1 MNLLTDVQ
9 NDSGFLGEGSY
20 GCVYY
25 PGIDCKGKKNT
36 KKTVTKIQEINFFST
51 NEKNIG
57 LYIKKHIKN
66 FKNHVSPI
74 IKSCLVSFDIIEK
87 SNLNLNKCNT
97 LFEDYNA
104 NITNVLKYN
113 DDTNDPYPDTDPDNA
128 YAYNMV
134 NKNIR
139 NKYFLMYSNYI
150 KNKSLKDYYNIKIG
164 SVISVTSNVNYVNY
178 VISLLNNFAY
188 LLTTLT
194 LLNKHKIIH
203 NDLHIHNILIN
214 LKTNKPIIIDFGMS
228 LFITKCY
235 DLNKNTIDF
244 NYLNEFLFD
253 FRFDYYHVN
262 IEKRFLCF
270 FIYNKNEEFISSVN
284 TNDDVNILTIDN
296 IDLFINDA
304 YDSIINNKEIKEF
317 FNTIELIEY
326 KKALQQFYHQFHNK
340 IDYPTYSSI
349 VKYLLDFFYAY
360 TDLYSLTIDFL
371 YIYYN
376 SSIFLEKNSID
387 DETKNIKIFL
397 EFFVQLYKKVLYP
410 IPNMR
415 LKINEVYN
423 IYMFIIIY
431 IKNVKINNSTKY
443 TAEFIIAFI
452 KFLKSKSISIE
463 VVFNKNFAFLNFNLL
478 CNKTMFEFIKLHI

>member
-113 DDTNDPYPDTDPDNA
+113 DDTNDPDPDTDPDNA

-134 NKNIR
+134 NKNIH

-317 FNTIELIEY
+317 FNTIELI
-326 KKALQQFYHQFHNK
+326 
-340 IDYPTYSSI
+340 
-349 VKYLLDFFYAY
+349 
-360 TDLYSLTIDFL
+360 
-371 YIYYN
+371 
-376 SSIFLEKNSID
+376 
-387 DETKNIKIFL
+387 
-397 EFFVQLYKKVLYP
+397 
-410 IPNMR
+410 
-415 LKINEVYN
+415 
-423 IYMFIIIY
+423 
-431 IKNVKINNSTKY
+431 
-443 TAEFIIAFI
+443 
-452 KFLKSKSISIE
+452 
-463 VVFNKNFAFLNFNLL
+463 
-478 CNKTMFEFIKLHI
+478 

>member
-9 NDSGFLGEGSY
+9 NDSVFLGEGSY

-36 KKTVTKIQEINFFST
+36 KKTVTKVQEINFFST

-74 IKSCLVSFDIIEK
+74 IKSCFVSFDIIEK
-87 SNLNLNKCNT
+87 SNLDLNKCNT
-97 LFEDYNA
+97 LFEDYND
-104 NITNVLKYN
+104 NITNILKNNDSTN
-113 DDTNDPYPDTDPDNA
+113 DDTNIN
-128 YAYNMV
+128 
-134 NKNIR
+134 NIFQNNIH
-139 NKYFLMYSNYI
+139 NKYYLMYSYYI
-150 KNKSLKDYYNIKIG
+150 KNKTLKDYYNINT
-164 SVISVTSNVNYVNY
+164 SSASSNVNYINYNNY
-178 VISLLNNFAY
+178 VISILNNFAY
-188 LLTTLT
+188 LLTSLT

-228 LFITKCY
+228 FFITKCY

-270 FIYNKNEEFISSVN
+270 FIYNKNEEFISNVN
-284 TNDDVNILTIDN
+284 TNDDVNILTINN

-326 KKALQQFYHQFHNK
+326 KKALQQFYYQFYNK

-349 VKYLLDFFYAY
+349 VKYLLEFVHAY

-376 SSIFLEKNSID
+376 SSIFLEKEDSID

-397 EFFVQLYKKVLYP
+397 EFFAQLYKKVLYP

-415 LKINEVYN
+415 LKIDEVYN

-443 TAEFIIAFI
+443 RADFIIAFT

>member
-1 MNLLTDVQ
+1 MNLLSDVQ
-9 NDSGFLGEGSY
+9 THSEFLGEGSY
-20 GCVYY
+20 GCVYH

-57 LYIKKHIKN
+57 LHIKKNIKN
-66 FKNHVSPI
+66 FKNYVSPI
-74 IKSCLVSFDIIEK
+74 IKACIVSFDIIEK
-87 SNLNLNKCNT
+87 SNLNLKKCNT

-104 NITNVLKYN
+104 SITNVLKYN
-113 DDTNDPYPDTDPDNA
+113 GSDSDSDSDSDNNT
-128 YAYNMV
+128 YDMFQ
-134 NKNIR
+134 KNIH
-139 NKYFLMYSNYI
+139 NKYFLMYSYYI
-150 KNKSLKDYYNIKIG
+150 KNKSLKDYYNIHIDIT
-164 SVISVTSNVNYVNY
+164 SNSSTSSNVNYVNY
-178 VISLLNNFAY
+178 AISILNNIAY
-188 LLTTLT
+188 LLTTLN

-203 NDLHIHNILIN
+203 NDLHVHNILIN
-214 LKTNKPIIIDFGMS
+214 LKTNKPIIIDFGLS
-228 LFITKCY
+228 FLITKCY
-235 DLNKNTIDF
+235 ELNKTTIDF
-244 NYLNEFLFD
+244 AYLNAFLFD

-270 FIYNKNEEFISSVN
+270 ILYNKNEAFTSIVN
-284 TNDDVNILTIDN
+284 TNEAVNLLTIDN
-296 IDLFINDA
+296 IDLFIDDA
-304 YDSIINNKEIKEF
+304 YDSIVNNREIKEF
-317 FNTIELIEY
+317 FNSNELIEY
-326 KKALQQFYHQFHNK
+326 KKALQEFYYQFYNK

-349 VKYLLDFFYAY
+349 VKYLLDFVYAY

-376 SSIFLEKNSID
+376 SSLFLETNSLV
-387 DETKNIKIFL
+387 ETKNIKAFL

-410 IPNMR
+410 LPNMR
-415 LKINEVYN
+415 LKIDEVYN

-431 IKNVKINNSTKY
+431 IKNVNISNTTNY
-443 TAEFIIAFI
+443 IVDFIIAFT